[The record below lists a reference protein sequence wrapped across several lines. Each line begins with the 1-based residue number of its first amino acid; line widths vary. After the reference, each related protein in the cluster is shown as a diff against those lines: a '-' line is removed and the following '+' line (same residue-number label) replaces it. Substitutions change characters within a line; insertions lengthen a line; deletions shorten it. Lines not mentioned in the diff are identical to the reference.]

1 MDKNRTWP
9 IAKETKKEIITVFVS
24 SSAWYENY
32 SNFDKIAD
40 FSTMQSCDHYIFL
53 DLKKWLKEKKE
64 KRKGKGKGKSK
75 EEKRGRDEKSHE
87 EKEKSSLKK
96 YKRGKFLKLQ
106 SVRHRAVKDEHY
118 MCIPKLEMYLKLLH
132 DDVLVM

>member
-9 IAKETKKEIITVFVS
+9 IAKATKKEIVTVFVS

-32 SNFDKIAD
+32 SNFDKIVD
-40 FSTMQSCDHYIFL
+40 FPTMQSWLVEDEDSPSDLDLWGFESYHYTFL

-75 EEKRGRDEKSHE
+75 EEKGGRDEKSHE
-87 EKEKSSLKK
+87 EKEKSSSKK
-96 YKRGKFLKLQ
+96 HK
-106 SVRHRAVKDEHY
+106 
-118 MCIPKLEMYLKLLH
+118 
-132 DDVLVM
+132 